1 MNNEL
6 SALDQLKFQNVAY
19 DILKGWGLSDDDMGD
34 MGVPGLGPEKP
45 ARKGKKRGAPRGNQ
59 NARKNGLYSRLAP
72 APRPG
77 DMKKAHAM
85 SDLSDD
91 IAVVRLMLAN
101 LMQDSEKNMKYIVQL
116 YRVLALM
123 YRANASFTTRGAEA
137 EAEAEAILERWR

>member
-6 SALDQLKFQNVAY
+6 SALDQLRFTNVAY
-19 DILKGWGLSDDDMGD
+19 DLLKGWGFSADE
-34 MGVPGLGPEKP
+34 MGVMGAPAPGPKEP

-59 NARKNGLYSRLAP
+59 NARKSGLYSRLAP

-77 DMKKAHAM
+77 DVNKALAM
-85 SDLSDD
+85 PDLTDD

-116 YRVLALM
+116 YRVLTLL
-123 YRANASFTTRGAEA
+123 YRANAARAAGEA
-137 EAEAEAILERWR
+137 EAEAQAILERWR

>member
-1 MNNEL
+1 MNDEL
-6 SALDQLKFQNVAY
+6 SALDQLHFQNVAY
-19 DILKGWGLSDDDMGD
+19 DILKGSGLSDDEMGD
-34 MGVPGLGPEKP
+34 IAVLGPGPEKP

-59 NARKNGLYSRLAP
+59 NARKSGLYSRLAP

-85 SDLSDD
+85 PDLTDD

-116 YRVLALM
+116 YRVLTLL
-123 YRANASFTTRGAEA
+123 YRANAARAAGEA
-137 EAEAEAILERWR
+137 EAEAQAILERWR